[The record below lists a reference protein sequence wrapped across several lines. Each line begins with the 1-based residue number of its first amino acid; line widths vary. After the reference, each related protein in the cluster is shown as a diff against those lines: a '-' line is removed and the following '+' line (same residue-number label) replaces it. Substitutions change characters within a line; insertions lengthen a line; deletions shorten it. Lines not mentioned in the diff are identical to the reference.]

1 MVNIVTFT
9 ELTKL
14 QKEINKN
21 IKTSEPLG
29 TGLLGEQMIL
39 ASYKTMPTNK
49 LESLRFIINHIIKQ
63 RKEQAKMNDRSKTDP
78 ND

>member
-1 MVNIVTFT
+1 MVTLG
-9 ELTKL
+9 ELSKL

-29 TGLLGEQMIL
+29 TGLLGEQMIV
-39 ASYKTMPTNK
+39 ASYKTMPTDK

-63 RKEQAKMNDRSKTDP
+63 RKEQSRINANRPKTDTVL
-78 ND
+78 